1 MFVKI
6 CVMLLSVL
14 TSAMTLFNPMPEIEP
29 MQVQQDADFVPV
41 LRFVV
46 SSDSHVEKFGDD
58 GCVKIAKMLKTGYAA
73 AEADENYNKLDAAV
87 MVGDIS
93 DFGLPTAFASI
104 KAFVDS
110 VLRDETDFL
119 AVAAKNHDSYLGR
132 ISRCYISGISGDTAD
147 FHKVINGFHFIG
159 LSASA
164 DIFVHYSKQQIKWLD
179 EQLAAAVKDD
189 PSKPVFVFQHE
200 HIKSTVYGSLEEDG
214 WGVDFLT
221 ETLSKYPQVIDIS
234 GHSHYPAND
243 PRSIWQGE
251 FTAIGDGGLS
261 YYEFTFDGQTS
272 YHPESGDTM
281 AHMLLVEV
289 DGANCV
295 KVRVCDMSA
304 NAVLAEY
311 MVDNV
316 AEVNKTKYAH
326 TERKAAAKAPVF
338 NGNVD
343 VRVSGSDVKFTFT
356 PATPG
361 ADDVVFIYRFEIIA
375 ENGQTVAA
383 GRKIGD
389 YYKNP
394 VPSDIIFTSSGL
406 EEGNYTVK
414 ITAADAW
421 GKVSAPLTAEF
432 AI

>member
-14 TSAMTLFNPMPEIEP
+14 TSVMTLFNPMPEIEP
-29 MQVQQDADFVPV
+29 MQVGSDDSFVPV

-58 GCVKIAKMLKTGYAA
+58 GCEKIAKMIKTGYAA
-73 AEADENYNKLDAAV
+73 AEADKNYNKLDAAV

-104 KAFVDS
+104 KAFVDGA
-110 VLRDETDFL
+110 LKDETDFL
-119 AVAAKNHDSYLGR
+119 AIAAKNHDSYLGR
-132 ISRCYISGISGDTAD
+132 ISRCYISGISGDKAD

-159 LSASA
+159 LSASP

-179 EQLAAAVKDD
+179 EQLAEAVKDD
-189 PSKPVFVFQHE
+189 PAKPVFVFQHE
-200 HIKSTVYGSLEEDG
+200 HIKSTVYGSLDEDG

-221 ETLSKYPQVIDIS
+221 DTLAKYPQVIDIS

-272 YHPESGDTM
+272 YHPESSDNM
-281 AHMLLVEV
+281 AHMLLVEA
-289 DGANCV
+289 DAGNRV

-311 MVDNV
+311 LVDNV
-316 AEVNKTKYAH
+316 ADANKTKYSH
-326 TERKAAAKAPVF
+326 TERRAAATAPVF
-338 NGNVD
+338 SGDID
-343 VRVSGSDVKFTFT
+343 VTVTGQDVKFTFA

-361 ADDVVFIYRFEIIA
+361 EDDEVFIYRFEIID
-375 ENGQTVAA
+375 ENGQKAA
-383 GRKIGD
+383 SGRKIGE
-389 YYKNP
+389 YYKKL
-394 VPSDIIFTSSGL
+394 VPGNVIFTSSGL
-406 EEGNYTVK
+406 ASGTYTVK
-414 ITAADAW
+414 ITAADVW
-421 GKVSAPLTAEF
+421 GKVSEPLTAQF
-432 AI
+432 VI